1 MFYLSEYGVFQ
12 KSDTNEQTS
21 LHKLKVDKLV
31 WSELEALAGKMSNRV
46 LEYISPKKI
55 KIKSYLGVIS
65 VGNIHIEILP
75 KTSNSLDVDLDAN
88 RKILL
93 KMLSKVHSLKLLES
107 TDASLQV
114 FDRPLLEILV
124 ERYLY
129 LLLNVVKKGVKKEY
143 VSISSQEKFLKGK
156 LLLSRQLREPAHKLD
171 KNHIEYDELTFNRA
185 ENRLIKTSLLILNKR
200 FFSNKVQK
208 LCRELT
214 FIFDEVPQS
223 INIDI
228 DFSLWK
234 TDRDMSYYEPLIPY
248 LKFIIGNNSPQSLK
262 GPHQGISFLF
272 PIEELFE
279 KYVYET
285 LKDKLPPSYRLR
297 QQIASKYIATHKGR
311 NVFNLRPDL
320 AIFRESKCVSILDTK
335 WKLLDDKN
343 LSNKGGFNSYYGI
356 KQPDIYQLYTYGYKY
371 LNGSGNLFLIYPS
384 NENFQQ
390 ALSPFE
396 FNSDGLNLHVIPFDI
411 NTDRINLDFITS
423 KIN

>member
-1 MFYLSEYGVFQ
+1 
-12 KSDTNEQTS
+12 
-21 LHKLKVDKLV
+21 
-31 WSELEALAGKMSNRV
+31 
-46 LEYISPKKI
+46 
-55 KIKSYLGVIS
+55 
-65 VGNIHIEILP
+65 
-75 KTSNSLDVDLDAN
+75 
-88 RKILL
+88 
-93 KMLSKVHSLKLLES
+93 
-107 TDASLQV
+107 
-114 FDRPLLEILV
+114 
-124 ERYLY
+124 
-129 LLLNVVKKGVKKEY
+129 LNVVKKGVKKEY